1 MYIPD
6 HIGHL
11 ATLTGELLGR
21 WNFDD
26 LFFCFLWESYCMC
39 WINVPVIS
47 TVN

>member
-26 LFFCFLWESYCMC
+26 LFCFLWESYCMC